1 MFINQRLVLIDLSCS
16 TCENLVPIPLK
27 FGPFQARAFT
37 ALLTP
42 GARLIALDQS
52 RQEAAAPGVI
62 DSERNGS
69 LHMGVVGAT
78 GSYYLVF
85 LVPGAGNLILYHA
98 FYFLLVWGNKPS
110 MSSGGADEG

>member
-1 MFINQRLVLIDLSCS
+1 MFINQRLALIDLSCS
-16 TCENLVPIPLK
+16 TCENLLSVRLK
-27 FGPFQARAFT
+27 FGRFQAPAFT

-62 DSERNGS
+62 DSEENGC
-69 LHMGVVGAT
+69 LYTGAVGAP

>member
-52 RQEAAAPGVI
+52 RQEAVAPGVI